1 MISAAVA
8 AEAVD
13 VDPTAILVGASFV
26 GVVDELEGFEG
37 TELGILSGF
46 AADIQSFRW
55 CGEGDTCSKRATNLS
70 RSQSHVPAL
79 RVQMYFFSIA
89 RSDNLS

>member
-8 AEAVD
+8 ADAVD
-13 VDPTAILVGASFV
+13 VDPTAVLMGASFV

-37 TELGILSGF
+37 TEVGILSGF

-55 CGEGDTCSKRATNLS
+55 CGEGVTL
-70 RSQSHVPAL
+70 V
-79 RVQMYFFSIA
+79 
-89 RSDNLS
+89 

>member
-13 VDPTAILVGASFV
+13 VDPTAVLVGASFV

-55 CGEGDTCSKRATNLS
+55 CGEGDTTKTCRVRKATCPRSGFKCIFFRS
-70 RSQSHVPAL
+70 RG
-79 RVQMYFFSIA
+79 RII
-89 RSDNLS
+89 

>member
-13 VDPTAILVGASFV
+13 VDPTAVLVGASFV

-70 RSQSHVPAL
+70 RSQSHGARAQGSNV
-79 RVQMYFFSIA
+79 FFFD
-89 RSDNLS
+89 REVG